1 MAEEKPLQSLM
12 DTSVPVPS
20 TSANVQEKKPRT
32 QAQELA
38 FAKAK
43 EARKMKAAE
52 RKVRR
57 EREKAERSTR
67 SIVRSEDSA
76 TTLLER
82 VKAANPEV
90 KVPKRETRSKQSGSK
105 RKGYKG
111 RSTNEGKM
119 SYLQTGV
126 AVAAV

>member
-1 MAEEKPLQSLM
+1 MAEEKPLQSLIY
-12 DTSVPVPS
+12 TSVPVPS

-32 QAQELA
+32 QAQEAA

-67 SIVRSEDSA
+67 SLVRSEDSA

-90 KVPKRETRSKQSGSK
+90 KVTKRETRSKQSGKK
-105 RKGYKG
+105 RKGYMEEAQT
-111 RSTNEGKM
+111 RGKCLM
-119 SYLQTGV
+119 
-126 AVAAV
+126 